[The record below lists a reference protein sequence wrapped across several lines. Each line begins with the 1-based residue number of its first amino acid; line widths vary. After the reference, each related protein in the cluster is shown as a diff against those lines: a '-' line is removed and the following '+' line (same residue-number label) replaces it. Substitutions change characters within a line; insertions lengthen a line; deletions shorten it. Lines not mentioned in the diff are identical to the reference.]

1 MATIAGT
8 SAHDRTHELFI
19 TGLKNAHAMEKQA
32 LSIMT
37 PQMQRIEHY
46 PEVAER
52 LREHIAETNGQLM
65 RIDEIFEALGERAS
79 AFKDTVLGVAGELAT
94 VGHSFAGDEILKN
107 SFANYAFE
115 HFEMASYKSLIT
127 LSEVSGLERFRSALE
142 QNLREEEAMAQ
153 WIDQSLPVVTRRY
166 AHLYTEE
173 GAKAAKV

>member
-8 SAHDRTHELFI
+8 GAHDRTHELFI

-127 LSEVSGLERFRSALE
+127 LSETSGLERFRSALE

-153 WIDQSLPVVTRRY
+153 WIDQSLPLVTRRY
-166 AHLYTEE
+166 AQLYTEE

>member
-8 SAHDRTHELFI
+8 DLNDRSQQLFI

-52 LREHIAETNGQLM
+52 LREHIEETNGQIM
-65 RIDEIFEALGERAS
+65 RLDEILDALDERAS
-79 AFKDTVLGVAGELAT
+79 ALKDTALGVAGELAA

-107 SFANYAFE
+107 SLANYAFE
-115 HFEMASYKSLIT
+115 HFEMASYKSLIVM
-127 LSEVSGLERFRSALE
+127 SEGPGLDRFRSALE
-142 QNLREEEAMAQ
+142 QNLREEEAMAA
-153 WIDQSLPVVTRRY
+153 WIDQSLPLVTRRY
-166 AHLYTEE
+166 MQLYVDE
-173 GAKAAKV
+173 GPKVAKI

>member
-1 MATIAGT
+1 MAALAGT
-8 SAHDRTHELFI
+8 TGTDRAQELFL

-37 PQMQRIEHY
+37 PQVQRIEHY

-52 LREHIAETNGQLM
+52 LREHIAETNDQITRL
-65 RIDEIFEALGERAS
+65 DEIFDALGSRAS
-79 AFKDTVLGVAGELAT
+79 ALKDTVLGVAGELAA

-115 HFEMASYKSLIT
+115 HFEMASYKSLLT
-127 LSEVSGLERFRSALE
+127 LSEYSGLDRFRTALE
-142 QNLREEEAMAQ
+142 QNFREEVAMAE
-153 WIDQSLPVVTRRY
+153 WIDQSLPLVTRRY
-166 AHLYTEE
+166 AQLYADE